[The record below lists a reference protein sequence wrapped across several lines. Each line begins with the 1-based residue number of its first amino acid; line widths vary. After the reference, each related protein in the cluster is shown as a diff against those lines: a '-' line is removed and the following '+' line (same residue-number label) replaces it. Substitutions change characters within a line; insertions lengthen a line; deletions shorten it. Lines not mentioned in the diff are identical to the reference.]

1 MKNNKKT
8 IKIIVITIISLI
20 LLSLL
25 VISSYFLFF
34 KQDKYE
40 FKLKGEDE
48 LTIEVFDKYDEKGYT
63 FFINDEDL
71 SNKII
76 VDGIVNTDI
85 VGKYELS
92 YIYEAVVYGKR
103 LINVVDTL
111 KPKITLKGEK
121 EISLIETSKYNELG
135 AEAIDNYD
143 GDITD
148 KIVIEGKVDT
158 NKVGE
163 YIIKYKV
170 EDSSNN
176 QNEISRKI
184 KVTEKPKEIVKN
196 IIVEDNKSS
205 TPQAPTIK
213 SGEVNNITFT
223 QNGIRVEGCTSE
235 NVHPTS
241 VSLNN
246 KLFSAEVTNNCYKS
260 DINLADLENGDYTLY
275 INNNDHYEKAIN
287 KLDVML
293 QIKRGKVGNKL
304 VTFDYANNNVN
315 INISDFYYEYDV
327 IIDVGHG
334 GTDPGATN
342 IYIAEKDMNLQVSL
356 YEKQK
361 FEEAGLKVLMIRTDD
376 SYGSG
381 MGPSNLK
388 PLYRRAYYMGY
399 YGVTSKVV
407 YSNHHNASS
416 NSKSAGFEIYA
427 NNKMSDL
434 STEINILNTVG
445 SITDTTKIKANAIY
459 GRDYDSGS
467 LLNKTNGEFYNNK
480 NYYAIHRIPSEL
492 FNVNK
497 VVIYE
502 SCYITNI
509 DDFINYWNNEAWK
522 KISDIK
528 VENYIKKIKSM

>member
-1 MKNNKKT
+1 MKNNK
-8 IKIIVITIISLI
+8 ILKIIGISLVSITI
-20 LLSLL
+20 LSLL
-25 VISSYFLFF
+25 LVGAYFLFL
-34 KQDKYE
+34 KQDKYD
-40 FKLKGEDE
+40 FKLKGKEE
-48 LTIEVFDKYDEKGYT
+48 VIIEVFDKYEEKGYK
-63 FFINDEDL
+63 FFINKQDV

-76 VDGIVNTDI
+76 VKGSVNTGVI
-85 VGKYELS
+85 GKYELS
-92 YIYEAVVYGKR
+92 YIYEDKVYGKR
-103 LINVVDTL
+103 IIEVVDTK
-111 KPKITLKGEK
+111 KPEITLKGEK

-135 AEAIDNYD
+135 ALAIDNYD

-148 KIVIEGKVDT
+148 KIIIEGKVDT

-163 YIIKYKV
+163 YTIKYKI

-176 QNEISRKI
+176 KNEVSRKI

-205 TPQAPTIK
+205 IPQVPTQK

-223 QNGIRVEGCTSE
+223 QNGIHVEGCTSE
-235 NVHPTS
+235 NIKPTS

-246 KLFSAEVTNNCYKS
+246 KLFRAEVTNNCYKS
-260 DINLADLENGDYTLY
+260 DIDLTTLENGDYTLY

-287 KLDVML
+287 KLDTML

-304 VTFDYANNNVN
+304 VTFDYTNNNVN

-334 GTDPGATN
+334 GSDTGATN
-342 IYIAEKDMNLQVSL
+342 IYIAEKDMNLKVSL

-381 MGPSNLK
+381 MGPTSLK
-388 PLYRRAYYMGY
+388 ALNRRAYYMGY
-399 YGVTSKVV
+399 YGVASKVI

-416 NSKSAGFEIYA
+416 NSKASGFEIYA
-427 NNKMSDL
+427 TNQMSDL
-434 STEINILNTVG
+434 STEINIFNAVSG
-445 SITDTTKIKANAIY
+445 IKDTTKIKANAIY
-459 GRDYDSGS
+459 GRDYESGS
-467 LLNKTNGEFYNNK
+467 LLNKTSGNVYNNK

-492 FNVNK
+492 FNLNK

-502 SCYITNI
+502 SCYISNI